1 MTTIG
6 FMGLG
11 KMGIPILSRIRRN
24 FGIYAVYDRN
34 PSKGALFSPAKINSE
49 PFQMGSTCDIIL
61 VSLSGDEACEEVFFG
76 KTGLDKTI
84 VPGTIV
90 ANLGN
95 VSYGFSMSAY
105 RRFTE
110 KGAIYMDCPV
120 MGSVQDALD
129 GMLLTIV
136 SGDAGAY
143 DRLKGILETFSTQVT
158 YMGIAGNAVK
168 MRIIAAMASAASLAV
183 SAEAI
188 VAAEHAGIP
197 IGKSI
202 DVLLAGNAGGAVLQ
216 EKRRTMEEGD
226 FVPGYPLSSMI
237 RDLRNGLELSASINA
252 PMPLEAAAVQYYVAA
267 SSIGLSSL
275 DYSSVLRAFRFL
287 SGKS

>member
-1 MTTIG
+1 MTAIG

-11 KMGIPILSRIRRN
+11 KMGIPILSRIRRS
-24 FGIYAVYDRN
+24 FGIHAVYDRN

-49 PFQMGSTCDIIL
+49 PFQMGSACDIIL
-61 VSLSGDEACEEVFFG
+61 ASLAGDEACEDVFFG

-84 VPGTIV
+84 VPGTVV

-105 RRFTE
+105 RRFSE

-120 MGSVQDALD
+120 TGSVQEALE
-129 GMLLTIV
+129 GSLLTMV
-136 SGDAGAY
+136 SGDAGSFE
-143 DRLKGILETFSTQVT
+143 RIRGILETFSKQVT
-158 YMGIAGNAVK
+158 YLGVAGNAVK
-168 MRIIAAMASAASLAV
+168 MRIIATMASAASLAV

-197 IGKSI
+197 ISKSM
-202 DVLLAGNAGGAVLQ
+202 DVLIAGNSGSSVLQ

-237 RDLRNGLELSASINA
+237 RDLRNGLDLSASINA

>member
-1 MTTIG
+1 MTAIG

-11 KMGIPILSRIRRN
+11 KMGIPILSRIRRS
-24 FGIYAVYDRN
+24 FSIHAVYDRN
-34 PSKGALFSPAKINSE
+34 PSKGTLFSPAKINSE
-49 PFQMGSTCDIIL
+49 PFQMGSACDVIL
-61 VSLSGDEACEEVFFG
+61 VSLSGDEACEDVFFG

-84 VPGTIV
+84 VPGTII

-95 VSYGFSMSAY
+95 VSYSFSMSAY
-105 RRFTE
+105 RRFAE

-120 MGSVQDALD
+120 MGSVQEALD
-129 GMLLTIV
+129 GALLTMV
-136 SGDAGAY
+136 SGDAGGF
-143 DRLKGILETFSTQVT
+143 DRIRGILETFSKQVT
-158 YMGIAGNAVK
+158 YLGVAGNAVK
-168 MRIIAAMASAASLAV
+168 MRIIATMASAASLAV

-197 IGKSI
+197 ISKSI
-202 DVLLAGNAGGAVLQ
+202 DVLIAGNSGSSPLQ
-216 EKRRTMEEGD
+216 DKRRTMEDGD
-226 FVPGYPLSSMI
+226 FVPGYTLSSMI
-237 RDLRNGLELSASINA
+237 RDLRNGLDLSASINA

>member
-1 MTTIG
+1 MTSIG

-11 KMGIPILSRIRRN
+11 KMGIPILSRIRRS

-34 PSKGALFSPAKINSE
+34 PSKGVLFSPSKINNE
-49 PFQMGSTCDIIL
+49 PFQMGSTCDVIL
-61 VSLSGDEACEEVFFG
+61 ASLSGDEACEEVFFG

-105 RRFTE
+105 RRFAQ

-120 MGSVQDALD
+120 MGSVQEALD
-129 GMLLTIV
+129 GTLLTIV

-143 DRLKGILETFSTQVT
+143 DRLKGILETFSKQVT
-158 YMGIAGNAVK
+158 YLGVAGNAVK
-168 MRIIAAMASAASLAV
+168 MRIIATMASAASLAV
-183 SAEAI
+183 YAEAI

-197 IGKSI
+197 IGKSM
-202 DVLLAGNAGGAVLQ
+202 DVLLAGNAGTSVLKD
-216 EKRRTMEEGD
+216 KRRTMEDGD
-226 FVPGYPLSSMI
+226 FVPGYSLSSMI

-252 PMPLEAAAVQYYVAA
+252 PMPLEASAVQYYVAA

>member
-1 MTTIG
+1 MTNIG

-11 KMGIPILSRIRRN
+11 KMGIPILSRIRRR
-24 FGIYAVYDRN
+24 FGVHSVYDRN
-34 PSKGALFSPAKINSE
+34 PSKGDLFSPAKINSE
-49 PFQMGSTCDIIL
+49 PFQMGSTCDIIF
-61 VSLSGDEACEEVFFG
+61 VSLSGEEACDEVFFG

-95 VSYGFSMSAY
+95 VSYGFAMSAY
-105 RRFTE
+105 RRFAE

-120 MGSVQDALD
+120 MGSVQEALD
-129 GMLLTIV
+129 GALLTMV

-143 DRLKGILETFSTQVT
+143 ERLKGILETFSKQVT
-158 YMGIAGNAVK
+158 YLGVAGNAVK
-168 MRIIAAMASAASLAV
+168 MRIIATMASATSLAV

-197 IGKSI
+197 IAKSI
-202 DVLLAGNAGGAVLQ
+202 DVLLAGNAGGSALQ
-216 EKRRTMEEGD
+216 EKRRTMEDGD

-237 RDLRNGLELSASINA
+237 RDLKNGLELSASINA
-252 PMPLEAAAVQYYVAA
+252 PMPLEASAVQYYVAA